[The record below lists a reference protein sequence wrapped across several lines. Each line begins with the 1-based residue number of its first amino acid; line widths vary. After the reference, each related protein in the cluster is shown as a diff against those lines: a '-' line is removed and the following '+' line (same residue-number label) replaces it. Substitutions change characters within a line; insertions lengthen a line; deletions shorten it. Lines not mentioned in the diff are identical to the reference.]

1 MHHLCSS
8 QEDILSDMSKGTR
21 GDAPAHARE
30 DVGVVAL
37 TGIECP
43 PIRQGD
49 GVKRTAAGE
58 DATPLQQEGEQRNA
72 S

>member
-8 QEDILSDMSKGTR
+8 QEDILSDMSQGTR
-21 GDAPAHARE
+21 GDAQAHARE

-37 TGIECP
+37 TGIERP

-49 GVKRTAAGE
+49 GIKRTAAGE
-58 DATPLQQEGEQRNA
+58 DATPLQQEGVQCNA